1 MLAGKV
7 SVAADTQRKPEGT
20 EGLIGRLRQDW
31 DIGAAVGAI
40 LVLEFVLLAVWQRNG
55 YWDFSDGVYAQSA
68 REFLHGLVPYRDFA
82 TAQPPFLFL
91 VGVVLLAIHDGL
103 ASLRAGMALADL
115 VTAILVG
122 VCAWRLTGLRAVAA
136 TTALLSP
143 LLPISLYG
151 HAQFTPETLAAPLLL
166 AGALLCARRGSAR
179 MGGVLLALAVAAK
192 LAFALPALAI
202 ALSTRQRRQATLTLI
217 LAGAVFA
224 IASVAAFGIDVWRE
238 AVQAQF
244 QVGRTSLHDAGGAI
258 AQGAWNE
265 LPLVAPAAAG
275 VWLVWTRR
283 EQPLDVELMRTLV
296 AAALAGLL
304 LVFTVFKQGSYIN
317 VLVVAEPPL
326 LVLAAAGA
334 VWWSRRSRAA
344 SIAIGL
350 LGALL
355 AAQIVSLL
363 VDPANAPIAQRP
375 GARKALVWTAGPG
388 TVNLTVD
395 IARRGPPTRAY
406 SGDPYYAFLSD
417 RRMPGNQPDLFM
429 LEHAPVDATFARRAA
444 ADQLR
449 WP

>member
-1 MLAGKV
+1 M
-7 SVAADTQRKPEGT
+7 VAAAV
-20 EGLIGRLRQDW
+20 
-31 DIGAAVGAI
+31 AAG
-40 LVLEFVLLAVWQRNG
+40 LVLELVLLAVWQRNG
-55 YWDFSDGVYAQSA
+55 YWDFSDGVYAESS
-68 REFLHGLVPYRDFA
+68 REFLHGMVPYRDFA
-82 TAQPPFLFL
+82 IAQPPLVYL

-103 ASLRAGMALADL
+103 ASIRAGMALADL

-122 VCAWRLTGLRAVAA
+122 VCAWRLTGLRAVAVA
-136 TTALLSP
+136 TALLSP

-151 HAQFTPETLAAPLLL
+151 HAQLVPETLAAPLLL
-166 AGALLCARRGSAR
+166 AGVLLCARRGGAGV
-179 MGGVLLALAVAAK
+179 GGVLLALAVVAK

-202 ALSTRQRRQATLTLI
+202 ALSTRQRREATLTLI

-224 IASVAAFGIDVWRE
+224 IASVAAFGIGVWRE

-244 QVGRTSLHDAGGAI
+244 QVGRTSLHVAAGPV

-265 LPLVAPAAAG
+265 LPLVVPAAAG

-283 EQPLDVELMRTLV
+283 EQPLDMELMRTLV

-304 LVFTVFKQGSYIN
+304 LVFTVFKQGSYVN

-334 VWWSRRSRAA
+334 VWSARRSRAA

-363 VDPANAPIAQRP
+363 VDPASAPIAQRP

-388 TVNLTVD
+388 TVDLTVG
-395 IARRGPPTRAY
+395 IARLGPAAQAY

-417 RRMPGNQPDLFM
+417 RRMPGDQPDLFM
-429 LEHAPVDATFARRAA
+429 LEHAAIDARFARRAA
-444 ADQLR
+444 ADQPR